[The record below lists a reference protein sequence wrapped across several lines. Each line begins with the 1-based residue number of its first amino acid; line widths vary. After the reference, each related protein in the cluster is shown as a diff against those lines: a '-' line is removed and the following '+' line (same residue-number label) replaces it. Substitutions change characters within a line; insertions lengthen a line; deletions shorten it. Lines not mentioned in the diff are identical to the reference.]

1 MAFTDKYR
9 VQPLPAVVRTI
20 ATAQLSPQ
28 DRARAK
34 LLTALE
40 IQHKLLAAELK
51 GQTYMTT
58 RNGKQMAPR
67 AFWLKT
73 PAGVAFTPRFGT
85 QFLFEKGQG
94 VLVTH
99 MAQLPQVLSDFEEA
113 AKAGEF
119 DERITLMAQSRG
131 GRGGPSASATKR
143 GKGRPRAT

>member
-9 VQPLPAVVRTI
+9 VQPLPAVVRNV

-28 DRARAK
+28 DRARSK

-73 PAGVAFTPRFGT
+73 PVGVAFTPRFGT

-94 VLVTH
+94 GPVLHLDSGREMGVKK
-99 MAQLPQVLSDFEEA
+99 VV
-113 AKAGEF
+113 AKFCAIPTPFRDHQFGE
-119 DERITLMAQSRG
+119 IN
-131 GRGGPSASATKR
+131 
-143 GKGRPRAT
+143 